1 MQLLLRL
8 ALALGCA
15 LITPSSAR
23 FLDPSTR
30 RTLPLAFTPSHS
42 FSRSPLHRR
51 HQHGRNIPNAH
62 LWTLQSAANT
72 LGSKRQLTTLILAAK
87 NRELLEE
94 GEDKAVAT
102 DTTLQTSYD
111 VALASSSSA
120 KEAGSRHG
128 GKLLPLAAVPR
139 HVAIIPDGNG
149 RWAQARGLPRTA
161 GHAAGVKRVIEVL
174 PKACTSI
181 IRRISDFSK
190 AYCPCLSAL
199 NPIACS
205 RFTS

>member
-72 LGSKRQLTTLILAAK
+72 LGSKRQPTALILAAK

-102 DTTLQTSYD
+102 DTTLQISHD
-111 VALASSSSA
+111 V
-120 KEAGSRHG
+120 EVDSRHG
-128 GKLLPLAAVPR
+128 SKFLPLAAVPR

>member
-102 DTTLQTSYD
+102 DTTLQISHD
-111 VALASSSSA
+111 V
-120 KEAGSRHG
+120 EVDSRHG
-128 GKLLPLAAVPR
+128 SKFLPLAAVPR

>member
-1 MQLLLRL
+1 
-8 ALALGCA
+8 LALGCA

-30 RTLPLAFTPSHS
+30 RTLPLAFTPSHF

-51 HQHGRNIPNAH
+51 HKHGRNIPNDH
-62 LWTLQSAANT
+62 LWTLQSAANA
-72 LGSKRQLTTLILAAK
+72 LGSKRQPTALILAAK

-102 DTTLQTSYD
+102 DTTLQISHD
-111 VALASSSSA
+111 V
-120 KEAGSRHG
+120 EVDSRHG
-128 GKLLPLAAVPR
+128 SKFLPLAAVPR

-161 GHAAGVKRVIEVL
+161 GHAAGVKRVIEVV
-174 PKACTSI
+174 PEACNSI
-181 IRRISDFSK
+181 IRHISDRSK

-199 NPIACS
+199 NPLACS